1 MGKTILT
8 PDQQLLLDKI
18 AENKV
23 ITDTYY
29 LTGGTALSEVY
40 LQHRLSEDL
49 DLFSEQEI
57 VTNEVSAWVKTTA
70 KQLQT
75 QVTFETLR
83 GQLIY
88 YFSFPTET
96 VKVDFAYFPF
106 PVLGKYE
113 KYKKLRIASL
123 EDIAVNKLQAILTR
137 SRGRDYF
144 DIYEILK
151 DNKSTIEQ
159 MRKDY
164 RLKFDVFVPDE
175 QLARRFT
182 AVLDAKDQPRF
193 LKAMD
198 WKMIEQFFLMEAKR
212 LQPNI
217 IV

>member
-8 PDQQLLLDKI
+8 PNQQLLLDKA
-18 AENKV
+18 AENKI
-23 ITDTYY
+23 ITSDYY
-29 LTGGTALSEVY
+29 LTGGTALSEFY

-49 DLFSEQEI
+49 DFFTENELSETDI
-57 VTNEVSAWVKTTA
+57 AAWVKTTA
-70 KQLQT
+70 KILQT
-75 QVTFETLR
+75 KVTLETLR

-88 YFSFPTET
+88 YFSFSNET

-106 PVLGKYE
+106 QVLGKYK
-113 KYKKLRIASL
+113 KYKGLRIASL

-137 SRGRDYF
+137 SRSRDYF

-151 DNKSTIEQ
+151 NNKSTIEQ

-175 QLARRFT
+175 QLARRLT

-198 WKMIEQFFLMEAKR
+198 WKIIEQFFLTQAKS